1 MCKAIILDMDHGKS
15 RGESTNLHDL
25 TRSEI
30 AYLEMIYRM
39 NENQENASVSVLAT
53 RFGVKLP
60 STVEILK
67 KLEKKGL
74 VIRKPWGIPE
84 LSRRGTAL
92 TELIMHQHR
101 ILELYLNRMLGLNSE
116 LSCSQADKVAHLLD
130 SKVIQRMC
138 KALNRPARCLH
149 GNLIRHG
156 D

>member
-1 MCKAIILDMDHGKS
+1 LLDLS
-15 RGESTNLHDL
+15 
-25 TRSEI
+25 RSEI

-39 NENQENASVSVLAT
+39 SETHDAASVSALAT

-60 STVEILK
+60 SAIEILE

-74 VIRKPWGIPE
+74 VVRKPWRIPE
-84 LSRRGTAL
+84 LSKRGTAL
-92 TELIMHQHR
+92 AESIMHQHR
-101 ILELYLNRMLGLNSE
+101 ILELYLNRMLGLNSK
-116 LSCSQADKVAHLLD
+116 LSCTQASKIAYLLD

-149 GNLIRHG
+149 GHPIQHR